1 MRLCALALCG
11 LLMSGCALFS
21 KDDGTE
27 PVELVDFEP
36 TAELDIVWRSGVG
49 AGTDKSVVKLQ
60 PALDGDRLYAA
71 DAKGRVFAFERE
83 NGDRLWKRDT
93 DDRITGGVSVTAGLL
108 LYGTGTG
115 EVVALS
121 ADQGEELWRANVSSE
136 VISVPQTDGTRVVA
150 QTMDGRLHALDAES
164 GEPEWRY
171 DAPPPVLTLR
181 GTASPLFAN
190 SAVIAGFAT
199 GKVMAFNPDN
209 GLVLWERRV
218 ALPQGRSEIERMVDV
233 DASPLLHDGVLYAA
247 SFQGNVTALGR
258 SNGRPV
264 WSQEAST
271 HKDLAAEGRT
281 LYLSEADS
289 VVKAMSTATGEL
301 RWQNDQLLR
310 RLINGPQVIGDYLAV
325 GDYDGYLHL
334 LKRDDGSFAAR
345 RRLDRGGI
353 SGTMVTDGDTLYVQT
368 DGGRLV
374 ALEVKPRD

>member
-11 LLMSGCALFS
+11 LLSTGCALFS
-21 KDDGTE
+21 KEDGTE

-49 AGTDKSVVKLQ
+49 AGTDKAVVKLQ
-60 PALDGDRLYAA
+60 PALDGDRIYAA
-71 DAKGRVFAFERE
+71 DAKGRVLAFNRE
-83 NGDRLWKRDT
+83 NGKRLWQQKT
-93 DDRITGGVSVTAGLL
+93 DDGITGGVSSNAGLL
-108 LYGTGTG
+108 LYGTGRG

-121 ADQGEELWRANVSSE
+121 SDDGEELWRTALSSE
-136 VISVPQTDGTRVVA
+136 VISVPQTNGTIVAA
-150 QTMDGRLHALDAES
+150 QTMDGRLHALNAES
-164 GEPEWRY
+164 GESLWRY
-171 DAPPPVLTLR
+171 DSPPPVLTLR
-181 GTASPLFAN
+181 GTASPLITD
-190 SAVIAGFAT
+190 SLVIAGFST
-199 GKVMAFNPDN
+199 GKVMAFDPDN
-209 GLVLWERRV
+209 GLVRWERRV
-218 ALPQGRSEIERMVDV
+218 ALPEGRSEIERMVDV
-233 DASPLLHDGVLYAA
+233 DASPLMVDGVVFAA
-247 SFQGNVTALGR
+247 AFQGNVTALGR

-289 VVKAMSTATGEL
+289 VVKALSTATGEM
-301 RWQNDQLLR
+301 RWDNDQLLR
-310 RLINGPQVIGDYLAV
+310 RHINGPQIIGDYLAV

>member
-1 MRLCALALCG
+1 MRLCAVALCA
-11 LLMSGCALFS
+11 LLFSGCALFS
-21 KDDGTE
+21 KEDGTE

-49 AGTDKSVVKLQ
+49 SGTDKAVVKLQ
-60 PALDGDRLYAA
+60 PALDGDRIYAA
-71 DAKGRVFAFERE
+71 DVDGRVFAFDRA
-83 NGDRLWKRDT
+83 NGKRLWRQETEDA
-93 DDRITGGVSVTAGLL
+93 ITGGVSSNAGVL
-108 LYGTGTG
+108 LYGTGNG
-115 EVVALS
+115 EVVAL
-121 ADQGEELWRANVSSE
+121 ANEDGKELWRTALSSE
-136 VISVPQTDGTRVVA
+136 VISVPQTNGTVVAA
-150 QTMDGRLHALDAES
+150 QTMDGRLHALDAET
-164 GEPEWRY
+164 GETRWAY
-171 DAPPPVLTLR
+171 DSPPPVLTLR
-181 GTASPLFAN
+181 GTASPLMTD

-233 DASPLLHDGVLYAA
+233 DASPLLHQGVVFAA

-258 SNGRPV
+258 NNGRPV

-271 HKDLAAEGRT
+271 HKDLSAEGRT

-289 VVKAMSTATGEL
+289 VVKAFSTATGEM

-310 RLINGPQVIGDYLAV
+310 RLISGPQVVGDYLAV

-374 ALEVKPRD
+374 ALEVKLRD

>member
-11 LLMSGCALFS
+11 LLFSGCALFS
-21 KDDGTE
+21 KEDGTE

-49 AGTDKSVVKLQ
+49 AGTDKAVVKLQ
-60 PALDGDRLYAA
+60 PALDGDRIYAA
-71 DAKGRVFAFERE
+71 DAKGRVFAFNRE
-83 NGDRLWKRDT
+83 NGKRLWQQKT
-93 DDRITGGVSVTAGLL
+93 DDAITGGVSSNADLL
-108 LYGTGTG
+108 LYGTGNG

-121 ADQGEELWRANVSSE
+121 NEDGEELWRTALSSE
-136 VISVPQTDGTRVVA
+136 VISVPQTNGTLVAA
-150 QTMDGRLHALDAES
+150 QTMDGRLHALSAQS
-164 GEPEWRY
+164 GETLWRY
-171 DAPPPVLTLR
+171 DSPPPVLTLR
-181 GTASPLFAN
+181 GTASPLIAG
-190 SAVIAGFAT
+190 SAVIAGFST
-199 GKVMAFNPDN
+199 GKVMAFNVDN

-218 ALPQGRSEIERMVDV
+218 SLPQGRSEIERMVDI
-233 DASPLLHDGVLYAA
+233 DASPLMLDGVVFAA
-247 SFQGNVTALGR
+247 AYQGDVTALGR
-258 SNGRPV
+258 NNGRPL

-271 HKDLAAEGRT
+271 HKDMAAADRT

-289 VVKAMSTATGEL
+289 VVKAFSTATGEM

-310 RLINGPQVIGDYLAV
+310 RHINGPQVIGDYLAV

-334 LKRDDGSFAAR
+334 LKREDGSFVAR

-374 ALEVKPRD
+374 ALQVKPRD